1 MSNTLPYEE
10 LEILAKKMEDG
21 TITED
26 EKFALLQAI
35 DTGLDEVLA
44 MMEESEKGL
53 ENTSELLDDSADY

>member
-35 DTGLDEVLA
+35 DTGLDEVLE
-44 MMEESEKGL
+44 MIEESEDSS
-53 ENTSELLDDSADY
+53 ENKSELLNGQDY

>member
-35 DTGLDEVLA
+35 DTGLDEVLE
-44 MMEESEKGL
+44 MMEESENIS
-53 ENTSELLDDSADY
+53 ENKSELLNVQDY